1 MQASHMPCTL
11 PHSFPIRCSASSTRS
26 TGSTWLR
33 ASGLDRR
40 ISFLYTFDSN
50 PASICMIL
58 STQAHTT
65 RL

>member
-11 PHSFPIRCSASSTRS
+11 PHSFPIRSMRS

-40 ISFLYTFDSN
+40 ISFPYKFDSN
-50 PASICMIL
+50 PASLRMIL
-58 STQAHTT
+58 SAHRRTP